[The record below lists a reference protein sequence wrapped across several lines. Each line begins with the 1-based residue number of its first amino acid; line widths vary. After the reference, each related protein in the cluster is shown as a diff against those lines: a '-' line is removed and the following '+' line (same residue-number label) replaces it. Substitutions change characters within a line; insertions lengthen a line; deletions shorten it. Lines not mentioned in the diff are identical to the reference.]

1 MLFFI
6 TLNGCY
12 YHEERE
18 GLFMP
23 NSFKRLLEHKSTKY
37 GLFLALLTFVYTLF
51 NLVTFETIHRG
62 SLSSFY
68 TWFSE
73 STTSFVITFLFLF
86 FLVAALL
93 FLPSFL
99 FIPLLIL
106 QSVLLFVIA
115 FGSRTKFLLRG
126 EYFTPF
132 DIYVLDEG
140 ADIFTFM
147 NDVVTTKLL
156 VGITVVVIVLLLFS
170 FLFIKIKKRVI
181 FVPRLIVSILS
192 IIGFIYIGMNPSLF
206 SSKIFFENIETV
218 ESYDKFG
225 FLGAFLSLNEAA
237 ENAEPKGNG
246 KTYTK
251 SEINKILEDLETK
264 KVDEV
269 NSELNP
275 NIIVVLGEALW
286 DPLLLENIEFHEDPL
301 PYFRSLMEEYSS
313 GTFLS
318 HSYGGGTFNPELEVL
333 TGLTTR
339 FEIEELYYNRIT
351 RPIDSLAHVLKG
363 QGYHTTAVHNFKN
376 WYYGRN
382 EIYKELGF
390 EKYVSMEFFNNPNYI
405 GPWIDD
411 RRLMEIALDELK
423 QTEGPD
429 FLNVVTVSSHG
440 PYTDHRFENMNEI
453 TSSDMTEGS
462 KHILNLYT
470 NLLKEAD
477 DAIRLLI
484 EGVEEMDE
492 PTVVVIYGDHLPFL
506 GKGYDVFKE
515 SGYFNGDLEDY
526 NEYLKMY
533 ETPLLVWDNF
543 KEPRVKEELN
553 MSANFLGSYILAYAQ
568 KEMSPI
574 FQMNRLLY
582 LDGIHRIPKTS
593 FYEEVGLNE
602 DDLLD
607 YKLLQYDT
615 LKGGQ
620 YLYKG
625 HDVSPVDDYLL
636 GSGKIKISSAEASKN
651 KQGYYIVDFEGSYFV
666 SNGVA
671 YLNGEQ
677 LPTEFISPTQMKAT
691 VSSDYLESL
700 KQNKITIKVV
710 DDQGTFISES
720 NSIQATVKP

>member
-1 MLFFI
+1 MPEVLKRYFTNKSI
-6 TLNGCY
+6 KNGS
-12 YHEERE
+12 
-18 GLFMP
+18 L
-23 NSFKRLLEHKSTKY
+23 
-37 GLFLALLTFVYTLF
+37 LALLTLIYTLF
-51 NLVTFETIHRG
+51 NIITFETIHRG
-62 SLSSFY
+62 SFSGFF
-68 TWFSE
+68 TWFTE
-73 STTSFVITFLFLF
+73 STTSFAITFLFLF
-86 FLVAALL
+86 LFVAALL

-99 FIPLLIL
+99 FIPLLVL
-106 QSVLLFVIA
+106 QSVVLFIIA

-147 NDVVTTKLL
+147 DDVITTKIIIGS
-156 VGITVVVIVLLLFS
+156 VAVVIALIIFSILFVK
-170 FLFIKIKKRVI
+170 LKKRVV

-192 IIGFIYIGMNPSLF
+192 VIGFIYITMNPTLF
-206 SSKIFFENIETV
+206 SSKIYNENIETV

-225 FLGAFLSLNEAA
+225 FIGAFLTLQEAA
-237 ENAEPKGNG
+237 ENEEPKGNG

-251 SEINKILEDLETK
+251 SEINRILGDLETNK
-264 KVDEV
+264 TDEV

-286 DPLLLENIEFHEDPL
+286 DPLLLENIEFKEDPL
-301 PYFRSLMEEYSS
+301 PYFRSLMEEHTS

-339 FEIEELYYNRIT
+339 FEVEELYYNRIN
-351 RPIDSLAHVLKG
+351 RPIDSLAHVLKS

-382 EIYKELGF
+382 EIYKQLGF

-453 TSSDMTEGS
+453 TSSNMTEGS
-462 KHILNLYT
+462 KHILNLYS
-470 NLLKEAD
+470 NLLKETD

-484 EGVEEMDE
+484 EGIEELDE
-492 PTVVVIYGDHLPFL
+492 PTVVAIYGDHLPFL
-506 GKGYDVFKE
+506 GKGYDVYKE
-515 SGYFNGDLEDY
+515 SGYFNEDFNDY

-533 ETPLLVWDNF
+533 QTPLLVWDNF
-543 KEPRVKEELN
+543 KEPKVKEELN
-553 MSANFLGSYILAYAQ
+553 MTANFLGSYILAYAG

-582 LDGIHRIPKTS
+582 LQGMHRIPKTM
-593 FYEEVGLNE
+593 FYEEVGIKE

-615 LKGGQ
+615 LKGRQ
-620 YLYKG
+620 HLYKNY
-625 HDVSPVDDYLL
+625 DVTPVDDYLL
-636 GSGKIKISSAEASKN
+636 GSGKNEITSAEAAKN
-651 KQGYYIVDFEGSYFV
+651 QQGYYIVELEGSFFV

-677 LPTEFISPTQMKAT
+677 LPTEFVSPTKMKAT
-691 VSSDYLESL
+691 VSADYLNSL
-700 KQNKITIKVV
+700 KENKIQIKVV
-710 DDQGTFISES
+710 DDQGTVISKS
-720 NSIQATVKP
+720 NSIKSTVK